1 MYIYNMFYLHHR
13 HLYNDLPNSLFC
25 EDWKILILKVEEWGA
40 ILSED
45 RRENQKTI
53 GNERKVKEENTL
65 STVNFLMIMFVTES
79 SFLSAGTVN
88 HLAVLRFCLFKLI
101 E

>member
-1 MYIYNMFYLHHR
+1 M
-13 HLYNDLPNSLFC
+13 
-25 EDWKILILKVEEWGA
+25 
-40 ILSED
+40 SED

-53 GNERKVKEENTL
+53 ENERKVKEENTL
-65 STVNFLMIMFVTES
+65 STVNFLMVMFVTES